1 MNFFESYAYIFN
13 MNIQSWNKYPN
24 EYALCNISRNED

>member
-24 EYALCNISRNED
+24 EYQVYQEMGNE